1 MFQHYHRHL
10 VIVLLLLLLAPL
22 LLLLLMICFRVL
34 EVVCHEANGF
44 TAADATQ
51 LVYVPLEG
59 IIIIVLAG
67 PDCEKAVLLN

>member
-10 VIVLLLLLLAPL
+10 AIFLLLLLLSP
-22 LLLLLMICFRVL
+22 LLLLMICFRVL

-67 PDCEKAVLLN
+67 PDCEKAALLN

>member
-1 MFQHYHRHL
+1 MFQPYHRHL
-10 VIVLLLLLLAPL
+10 VIFLLL

-67 PDCEKAVLLN
+67 PDREKAVLLN

>member
-10 VIVLLLLLLAPL
+10 VIFLLLLLAP

>member
-1 MFQHYHRHL
+1 M
-10 VIVLLLLLLAPL
+10 
-22 LLLLLMICFRVL
+22 CFSVL
-34 EVVCHEANGF
+34 EVVCHDANGF

-59 IIIIVLAG
+59 IIIIVLSG